1 MTSGRS
7 RHSSETGDNVP
18 MRPRLIASLILGI
31 ITLPVVFVGLIDP
44 LEGGIA
50 LLVALGLGVGVR
62 LLSAVPLPRLT
73 WISMLTTIGVGIL
86 ALVLARLQMP
96 SEAAQEV
103 GPEATAP
110 NPLSAGVRLLVWVY
124 RLGVLV
130 VLVGGVVYL
139 VRMGRALRAL
149 TPPRATEVS
158 S

>member
-7 RHSSETGDNVP
+7 RHSSEAGDNEA

-31 ITLPVVFVGLIDP
+31 VTLPVLIVGLFDP

-50 LLVALGLGVGVR
+50 LLIALGLGVGVR

-73 WISMLTTIGVGIL
+73 WISMLATIGVGIL
-86 ALVLARLQMP
+86 ALVLAFVQMP
-96 SEAAQEV
+96 SDAVQEV

-139 VRMGRALRAL
+139 VRIGRALRTLAQ
-149 TPPRATEVS
+149 PRVNEVS